1 MSIAIGLWSLALQS
15 GKPEPVI
22 PQADVRITNVA
33 LGEEL
38 KDVTGRTVIKFS
50 FENPIQMDDED
61 EDEEEPTPAIST
73 TVLCSLTAGKI
84 EQATTDIVLEKEEE
98 YLFEA
103 VGKNTVYLTGNYIDQ
118 PLNQPPFDDDSD
130 EDLDDED
137 AYDLREVSS
146 DVEMNPEDIDG
157 LESDASRFEEVK
169 EEEATKPQKRPRESD
184 AVDVEVPKLSK
195 AEKKNK
201 KQKAEGGVA
210 VPTGEESNE
219 KKEEKKK
226 EKKEKKVG
234 DEPKTK
240 ELPGG
245 IKIKDSKV
253 GTGPQAKKGNTV
265 LMRYIGKLQNGKI
278 FDKNVKGKPFTF
290 HLGQGEV
297 IKGWD
302 EGIVGMQ
309 VGGERVLTIPPAMAY
324 GKKASGAIPA
334 NSTLTFEVKL
344 MEIK

>member
-1 MSIAIGLWSLALQS
+1 MKSSSI
-15 GKPEPVI
+15 
-22 PQADVRITNVA
+22 
-33 LGEEL
+33 
-38 KDVTGRTVIKFS
+38 
-50 FENPIQMDDED
+50 
-61 EDEEEPTPAIST
+61 
-73 TVLCSLTAGKI
+73 
-84 EQATTDIVLEKEEE
+84 
-98 YLFEA
+98 
-103 VGKNTVYLTGNYIDQ
+103 
-118 PLNQPPFDDDSD
+118 
-130 EDLDDED
+130 
-137 AYDLREVSS
+137 
-146 DVEMNPEDIDG
+146 
-157 LESDASRFEEVK
+157 SRFEEVK

-278 FDKNVKGKPFTF
+278 FDKNVKGKPVCPHLTNFNTAHLTLLVQFTF

-297 IKGWD
+297 IKGNLVCCLLTPGLTCVLDRLGRGHRRNAGGWRAGPHD
-302 EGIVGMQ
+302 PTCDGVRQEGFGCYSS
-309 VGGERVLTIPPAMAY
+309 ELYSYLWYSPFT
-324 GKKASGAIPA
+324 
-334 NSTLTFEVKL
+334 
-344 MEIK
+344 